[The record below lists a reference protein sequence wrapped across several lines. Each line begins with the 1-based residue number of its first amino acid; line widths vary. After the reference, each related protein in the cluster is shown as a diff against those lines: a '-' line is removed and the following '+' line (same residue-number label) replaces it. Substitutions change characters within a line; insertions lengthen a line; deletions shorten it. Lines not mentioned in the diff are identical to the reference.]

1 MTHRLDCEPVPSS
14 VRTARLFV
22 VDKLQEWRCDE
33 LVDRVALLTSE
44 LATNAVVHT
53 GQPYSVSVERRGPAV
68 RVEVLDKAERLPARR
83 DLLVDLTDGADAP
96 RDAESAFSGLG
107 IVDATATAWGSEHV
121 PGGKV
126 PEFFVP
132 GRPDLLVEVK
142 PEWDRQE
149 DIDAKMALYRAADVP
164 LVWWVYAGCE
174 EPEVAV
180 YRRGELVA
188 RLGIGDTLDGEDVIP
203 GFRLP
208 LTEVFADFRR
218 PR

>member
-1 MTHRLDCEPVPSS
+1 VPSS

-68 RVEVLDKAERLPARR
+68 RVEVVDKADRLPARR
-83 DLLVDLTDGADAP
+83 DLLVDLTGGGDEAP

-107 IVDATATAWGSEHV
+107 IVDATATAWGSEHI

-126 PEFFVP
+126 VWFELDTQTSGSP
-132 GRPDLLVEVK
+132 GAARSHGLRDLRELTGTSPLADDLDRPVGEWLV
-142 PEWDRQE
+142 
-149 DIDAKMALYRAADVP
+149 ALDGPRIP
-164 LVWWVYAGCE
+164 LWARVLGALVL
-174 EPEVAV
+174 VAV
-180 YRRGELVA
+180 IIVAGLLIRG
-188 RLGIGDTLDGEDVIP
+188 
-203 GFRLP
+203 
-208 LTEVFADFRR
+208 
-218 PR
+218 

>member
-1 MTHRLDCEPVPSS
+1 MSHRLDCEPVPSS

-53 GQPYSVSVERRGPAV
+53 GQPYSVSVARHGPSV
-68 RVEVLDKAERLPARR
+68 RVEVVDQADRLPSRR
-83 DLLVDLTDGADAP
+83 DLLVDLTEDGGDMP

-126 PEFFVP
+126 VWFELGDRDGPDDVGARSHGLRDLREMSGTSP
-132 GRPDLLVEVK
+132 LADDLDRPV
-142 PEWDRQE
+142 
-149 DIDAKMALYRAADVP
+149 DA
-164 LVWWVYAGCE
+164 W
-174 EPEVAV
+174 
-180 YRRGELVA
+180 LVA
-188 RLGIGDTLDGEDVIP
+188 LDRP
-203 GFRLP
+203 RLP
-208 LTEVFADFRR
+208 LWARALVGLLLVVVILMVALVLRG
-218 PR
+218 

>member
-83 DLLVDLTDGADAP
+83 DLLVDLTDDADAQ

-126 PEFFVP
+126 VWFELGDSDGSTAATTRSHGLRDLRELSGTSPLADDLD
-132 GRPDLLVEVK
+132 RPVGEWLVALDRPRFPSWARVLLSTLLVVA
-142 PEWDRQE
+142 
-149 DIDAKMALYRAADVP
+149 IVVVALAI
-164 LVWWVYAGCE
+164 
-174 EPEVAV
+174 
-180 YRRGELVA
+180 
-188 RLGIGDTLDGEDVIP
+188 LG
-203 GFRLP
+203 
-208 LTEVFADFRR
+208 
-218 PR
+218 